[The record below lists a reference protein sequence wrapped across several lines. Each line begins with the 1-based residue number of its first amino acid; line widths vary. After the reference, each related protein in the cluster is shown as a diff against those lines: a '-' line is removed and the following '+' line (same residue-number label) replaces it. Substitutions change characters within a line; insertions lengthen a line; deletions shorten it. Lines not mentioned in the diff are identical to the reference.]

1 MLGRIIQA
9 TTGRKAL
16 IGLGLLLVA
25 QLGFVLVRTTSGIG
39 LMVARSMPDLDP
51 SAYDVARLREVLA
64 YFHEHVGTTLT
75 VYAIDVLLPFS
86 NVLLFVSLIG
96 LLLKRLGKAESAWRF
111 AVLLPPLACLADY
124 TENAS
129 VLALTF
135 SGANTAGDGA
145 VAWLRA
151 ATSTKFFLYIASAVA
166 TLILWIWFLVSRRLS
181 HPR

>member
-1 MLGRIIQA
+1 MLARIIQA
-9 TTGRKAL
+9 ATGRKAL
-16 IGLGLLLVA
+16 VGLGLLLVA
-25 QLGFVLVRTTSGIG
+25 QVGFVLVRTTSDIG
-39 LMVARSMPDLDP
+39 LKVATSMPDLDP
-51 SAYDVARLREVLA
+51 NGYDVVKLREVLA

-129 VLALTF
+129 VLTLTF
-135 SGANTAGDGA
+135 SGAGTAGDGA

-151 ATSTKFFLYIASAVA
+151 ATSVKFLLYAASAVA
-166 TLILWIWFLVSRRLS
+166 TLILWVWFLVSRRQS
-181 HPR
+181 RPR